1 MFKKMFEKYVRK
13 KSEKLKMRNKFDLKL
28 DCKKPCFENVSS
40 IFISNPNIYE
50 FFSKSSFKFL
60 SKLKFALA
68 FSHFRCS

>member
-1 MFKKMFEKYVRK
+1 MFEKYVRK

-50 FFSKSSFKFL
+50 FFSKSSFKIFIQIEICVSFL
-60 SKLKFALA
+60 TF
-68 FSHFRCS
+68 